1 MTDYLVV
8 GLGLAG
14 ISFCEQLEAHGKTY
28 HVISDQSQTSSSV
41 AGGLCNPV
49 ILKRLKL
56 PWRVKEQL
64 EIALP
69 YYQLLEKKLQTE
81 LIHELTVC
89 RRFYSVEEQNL
100 WFEAADKI
108 GVGTFLSPVVHQNE
122 NKFIDAPFGYGKVLN
137 TYRVDTKKLVTAYSD
152 FLQRRNCLT
161 KEQFD
166 HLALHMAADAV
177 SYGHH
182 KARNIVFCEGFGVR
196 KNPIFKYLP
205 INGTKGEYVII
216 RAPELKEEKAIK
228 ASIFCIPLGYDLYK
242 IGANYDHSDKTNFP
256 TAATKASLLEKMKS
270 FIKCD
275 YEVVDH
281 IAGVRPTV
289 VDRKP
294 IIGKSIPHNSAY
306 IFNGLGSRGVLAA
319 PFLAKQLF
327 LHIEKKEPIDNEID
341 SNRFTKKYFKN

>member
-152 FLQRRNCLT
+152 FLQKRNCLT
-161 KEQFD
+161 KEQF
-166 HLALHMAADAV
+166 LLYTWQLTLFRMV
-177 SYGHH
+177 ITKQEILFFVRVLECERIRYS
-182 KARNIVFCEGFGVR
+182 NIF
-196 KNPIFKYLP
+196 
-205 INGTKGEYVII
+205 
-216 RAPELKEEKAIK
+216 
-228 ASIFCIPLGYDLYK
+228 PL
-242 IGANYDHSDKTNFP
+242 
-256 TAATKASLLEKMKS
+256 
-270 FIKCD
+270 
-275 YEVVDH
+275 
-281 IAGVRPTV
+281 TV
-289 VDRKP
+289 PKV
-294 IIGKSIPHNSAY
+294 NM
-306 IFNGLGSRGVLAA
+306 
-319 PFLAKQLF
+319 
-327 LHIEKKEPIDNEID
+327 
-341 SNRFTKKYFKN
+341 